1 MKQNRRDFLRKTAS
15 ISAITTLAPTIAISQ
30 DLFDRPATP
39 EAGHIFLTKPY
50 LQNPSVNSITVM
62 WIVNLPSYSYV
73 EYGETEDLG
82 RIARS
87 VDSGL
92 VVAYNRINSI
102 TLPNLEPGTKYFYR
116 VVSKEIT
123 KFHPYKIEYGEKIA
137 SEVYSFSTLSSKQ
150 EEVSMLIFNDIHD
163 RPATIPHL
171 MNLVDKKST
180 DFVFFNGDILGHIDI
195 EEQVI
200 THLLRTCSEEFAT
213 QTPFYFVRGNHETRG
228 KFARNLHQYF
238 SNPNGKQYYD
248 FIWGSTHFTVIDSGE
263 DKSDDSEVYAGIV
276 DFDNYRAEQANWFK
290 NEVSKSVE
298 FQQAKFRVV
307 LMHIPIYYSGDWHGT
322 MHLRELFSD
331 LFNQAEIDVCISGHT
346 HKYGVY
352 EPTKGE
358 HNYPI
363 IIGGGPKKGNRTVIN
378 LKADSNNLSI
388 SILRDDGVEVGSYKL
403 LSEY

>member
-1 MKQNRRDFLRKTAS
+1 MNQEFSKTN
-15 ISAITTLAPTIAISQ
+15 
-30 DLFDRPATP
+30 
-39 EAGHIFLTKPY
+39 HVFLTNPY
-50 LQNPSVNSITVM
+50 LQNPSENSMTVM
-62 WIVNLPSYSYV
+62 WIVNMPSYSYV
-73 EYGETEDLG
+73 EYGKTENLG
-82 RIARS
+82 HVARS
-87 VDSGL
+87 IESGL

-123 KFHPYKIEYGEKIA
+123 KFHPYKIEYGESIK
-137 SEVYSFSTLSSKQ
+137 SDVYSFSTLSPKQ
-150 EEVSMLIFNDIHD
+150 VEVSMLIFNDIHD

-171 MNLVDKKST
+171 LNLVDKEST
-180 DFVFFNGDILGHIDI
+180 DFVFFNGDILGHIDY

-228 KFARNLHQYF
+228 KFARNLHNYF
-238 SNPNGKQYYD
+238 ANSSEKQYYD

-276 DFDNYRAEQANWFK
+276 DFDNYRAEQAEWFK
-290 NEVSKSVE
+290 NVVSKSNE
-298 FQQAKFRVV
+298 FQKAKFRVV

-331 LFNQAEIDVCISGHT
+331 LFNHAKIDMCISGHT

-352 EPTKGE
+352 KPEKMK

-363 IIGGGPKKGNRTVIN
+363 IIGGAPKKGNRTIIN
-378 LKADSNNLSI
+378 LKADNKSLSI
-388 SILRDDGVEVGSYKL
+388 SMLRDDGVEVGNYKL
-403 LSEY
+403 ESKR